1 VARLSV
7 ERFGD
12 VVRLRLSS
20 VGTRAVGLDVSAYVV
35 RGVMIDT
42 GYDRAR
48 AALLDAVRAFGVR
61 GIMVTHWH
69 EDHAGNVAALARLGL
84 PLSMRPETE
93 AILRRRVALH
103 LYRRVVWGEPP
114 LLHEP
119 LLGFEAPG
127 LSALHTPGHSAEHQV
142 IWDEETGTLFSGDLW
157 LGVRSR
163 VLHAAEDPYEIV
175 ESLRRVAALTP
186 RRMFDA
192 HRGLVERP
200 AEAIAAKIDWMS
212 ATMHEIERRV
222 TEGWTDRAIVA
233 RVLGGEE
240 RAAYVSR
247 GDYSR
252 RNLVRA
258 IRRRLSPIR

>member
-1 VARLSV
+1 MARLSV

-20 VGTRAVGLDVSAYVV
+20 AGSRTAGLDVSTYVV
-35 RGVMIDT
+35 RDVMIDT

-48 AALLDAVRAFGVR
+48 AVLLDAVRALGVR
-61 GIMVTHWH
+61 GVMVTHWH
-69 EDHAGNVAALARLGL
+69 EDHAGNVGALARLGI
-84 PLSMRPETE
+84 PLSMRVETE
-93 AILRRRVALH
+93 AILRGRMALQ
-103 LYRRVVWGEPP
+103 LYRRLVWGEPP
-114 LLHEP
+114 P
-119 LLGFEAPG
+119 LRDALQGFEAPG

-163 VLHAAEDPYEIV
+163 VLHATEDPYEIV
-175 ESLRRVAALTP
+175 KSLRRVASLAP
-186 RRMFDA
+186 SRMFDA
-192 HRGLVERP
+192 HRGLVDRP
-200 AEAIAAKIDWMS
+200 AEGIAAKIDWMS
-212 ATMHEIERRV
+212 ATMHEIERRIV
-222 TEGWTDRAIVA
+222 AGWTDRAIVA

-240 RAAYVSR
+240 KAAYVSR

-258 IRRRLSPIR
+258 IRRRLTPTR